1 VGGGEWNG
9 VAYDPRTNLIFTGE
23 TEWCTTVRL
32 QSDSEIKA
40 VANGSVWMGNVKS
53 DPLDI
58 VGKQD
63 PHSDWAGWLYAT
75 DADSGTWKW
84 RVKTNYPIVS
94 GITPTGGGLVFFG
107 DMGANFYAI
116 DAVSGQKLW
125 GTKLDGAI
133 GGGIITYQ
141 AGGSQKVAVAAGL
154 TSILWPTEQATAKI
168 VIFGLDQT
176 AH

>member
-1 VGGGEWNG
+1 
-9 VAYDPRTNLIFTGE
+9 
-23 TEWCTTVRL
+23 
-32 QSDSEIKA
+32 
-40 VANGSVWMGNVKS
+40 
-53 DPLDI
+53 
-58 VGKQD
+58 
-63 PHSDWAGWLYAT
+63 
-75 DADSGTWKW
+75 
-84 RVKTNYPIVS
+84 
-94 GITPTGGGLVFFG
+94 
-107 DMGANFYAI
+107 MGANFYAI